1 MYTEMTPNELI
12 KTTGMKLE
20 TLAEI
25 CSVSRTVM
33 LNYSISR
40 TELPNRTRSLLES
53 IARKVDRMKERA
65 RNSQRIR

>member
-1 MYTEMTPNELI
+1 MYNEMTPNELI

-25 CSVSRTVM
+25 CSVSRAVM
-33 LNYSISR
+33 LNYSTSR
-40 TELPNRTRSLLES
+40 TELPKRTRSLLES